1 MQKAFTLE
9 QIAKLAGVSRTT
21 ASRVINGL
29 SGVRASTRERVLQV
43 IKEYGY
49 QPDPTA
55 RSLAAHRKLK
65 GS

>member
-1 MQKAFTLE
+1 MHKAFTLE
-9 QIAKLAGVSRTT
+9 QIAKIAGVSLTT

-29 SGVRASTRERVLQV
+29 PGVRAVTRERVLEV

-55 RSLAAHRKLK
+55 QSLAAHRTRKA
-65 GS
+65 S